1 MKVASVKEIKPKFD
15 LVANTR
21 FKVVSADS
29 GRNQCGW
36 HNLRRNCQMEIVN
49 GFFTSR
55 FKGGCY
61 LMPDL

>member
-1 MKVASVKEIKPKFD
+1 MKVKSIKNVNPNLT

-29 GRNQCGW
+29 GRNQCRPQTSGW
-36 HNLRRNCQMEIVN
+36 HNLPNGDCK

-61 LMPDL
+61 LMP

>member
-1 MKVASVKEIKPKFD
+1 MKVLNVKEIKPKFD

-36 HNLRRNCQMEIVN
+36 HNLPNGDCK